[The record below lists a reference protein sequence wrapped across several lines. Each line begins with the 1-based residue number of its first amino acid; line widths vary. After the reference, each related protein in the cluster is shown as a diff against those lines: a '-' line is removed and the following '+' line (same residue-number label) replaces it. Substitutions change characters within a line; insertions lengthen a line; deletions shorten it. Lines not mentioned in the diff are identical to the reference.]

1 MAEQST
7 VARPYA
13 KAAFDYARD
22 NDALKAWSDALALL
36 GQVTS
41 DREAGTLLSSPR
53 LTGEQKVAFLAGLL
67 QDRKLAKGAGK
78 AFERFLATLAA
89 QHRLGALGPI
99 AAQFEQL
106 CADYEQ
112 RIDVNV
118 TSAFKLDDKQ
128 QSVLLNA
135 LKKRLNREISI
146 TTQVD
151 KSLIGGAILRA
162 GDTVIDGSVRGR
174 LNRLSEALTT

>member
-13 KAAFDYARD
+13 KAAFEYARD
-22 NDALKAWSDALALL
+22 NQAFDTWSQALAMAGAITEDRQVAGLL
-36 GQVTS
+36 GS
-41 DREAGTLLSSPR
+41 PKLSS
-53 LTGEQKVAFLAGLL
+53 EQKVELLADMLADNADDAF
-67 QDRKLAKGAGK
+67 K
-78 AFERFLATLAA
+78 RFLNTLAD
-89 QHRLGALGPI
+89 QRRLTALSAI
-99 AAQFEQL
+99 ADQFEHL
-106 CADYEQ
+106 RAEHEQ
-112 RIDVNV
+112 RIDVTV
-118 TSAFKLDDKQ
+118 VSAYELDSRQKTKLA
-128 QSVLLNA
+128 SA

-151 KSLIGGAILRA
+151 KSLIGGVILRA

>member
-1 MAEQST
+1 MAEKIT

-22 NDALKAWSDALALL
+22 HDALKTWSDALNLL
-36 GQVTS
+36 GQATLDADAS
-41 DREAGTLLSSPR
+41 RLLSSPR
-53 LTGEQKVAFLAGLL
+53 LTSEQKVAFLTGLVADSKAAKEAGDAL
-67 QDRKLAKGAGK
+67 
-78 AFERFLATLAA
+78 ERFLANLAG
-89 QHRLGALGPI
+89 QHRLGALGAI
-99 AAQFEQL
+99 AAHFEQL
-106 CADYEQ
+106 RADHEQ

-118 TSAFKLDDKQ
+118 TSAFKLDEKQ
-128 QSVLLNA
+128 QTTLLNA